1 MITWSR
7 LRDGNWG
14 LRSTEALTE
23 GEVVLV
29 SRANGSRSK
38 AAVGRKVWAG
48 NGVFLYA
55 KGQEAPKA
63 EVKVALEPLVLDWS
77 VAEALDGEDA
87 EMAAEIAAERA
98 ANCAEAGFYF

>member
-7 LRDGNWG
+7 LRDGSWG
-14 LRSTEALTE
+14 LRSTEALVE
-23 GEVVLV
+23 GAVVLV

-63 EVKVALEPLVLDWS
+63 EVIEPLVLDWS